1 MRNTWVSLWLTGQD
15 LTKKNEKLGSVLNVY
30 TGKGASADM
39 PNSRTKHSPF
49 GVIILKVK
57 TIW

>member
-1 MRNTWVSLWLTGQD
+1 MSF
-15 LTKKNEKLGSVLNVY
+15 EILGSVLYVY

-39 PNSRTKHSPF
+39 PNSRTKHTPF
-49 GVIILKVK
+49 GVIILKVM